1 MRRIA
6 WLLLLLFAFT
16 IPWEYSLELGE
27 PLGNIARVVGLLVL
41 LAAIPALLQS
51 GRVRNLGPMQWLVLA
66 FFLWFSCT
74 YFWSIEPLETM
85 ARLRGY
91 FQELMIV
98 WLVWELAEN
107 ARDLRA
113 LFRVYVA
120 GSWVLAVLTVAN
132 FASAEAIA
140 DAQVRF
146 AAIGQDPND
155 VARFLDLGFPLAALL
170 LNSERRWGWRLLAAG
185 YLPLGLLGVLLTAS
199 RGGFLAAIVALIGS
213 GLLLVYGHPKR
224 LLAGALALPGL
235 AAALWFIVP
244 RESLE
249 RLATIPE
256 QLQGGDLNQ
265 RLNIWTAGWHAF
277 VRAPFLGTG
286 ADSFVSA
293 AGLGPIDTAHN
304 TALSIAVTGGLVA
317 LFLATAIVAAA
328 IWSIVQTRGPLKWA
342 IVVALL
348 VWLTTSLIATV
359 EESRT
364 TWLLLA
370 IIALAGRLGA
380 EQPEELAVCFPD
392 AASRCE
398 LPAPAGPVLSTGD

>member
-27 PLGNIARVVGLLVL
+27 PLGNIARVLGLLAL
-41 LAAIPALLQS
+41 LAAIPAVLQA
-51 GRVRNLGPMQWLVLA
+51 GRLRAPGLMQWLVLA
-66 FFLWFSCT
+66 FFLWLCCT
-74 YFWSIEPLETM
+74 YFWTIEPQETVTK
-85 ARLRGY
+85 LRGY

-98 WLVWELAEN
+98 WLVWEFAED
-107 ARDLRA
+107 AGDLRA
-113 LFRVYVA
+113 LLRVTVA

-132 FASAEAIA
+132 FASAEALA
-140 DAQVRF
+140 NAQVRF

-170 LNSERRWGWRLLAAG
+170 VNSERRWPWRMLAAG

-199 RGGFLAAIVALIGS
+199 RGGFLAALVALVGS
-213 GLLLVYGHPKR
+213 GLLLANGHPKR
-224 LLAGALALPGL
+224 LLAGGLALLAL

-244 RESLE
+244 HGSFE

-277 VRAPFLGTG
+277 VQAPFLGTG
-286 ADSFVSA
+286 AGSFVSA

-304 TALSIAVTGGLVA
+304 TALSIAVSGGLVA

-328 IWSIVQTRGPLKWA
+328 IWSIAQTHGQLKWA
-342 IVVALL
+342 MSVTLL
-348 VWLTTSLIATV
+348 VWFITSLVATV

-370 IIALAGRLGA
+370 MIALAGRLGV
-380 EQPEELAVCFPD
+380 EQPEELAACFPNQ
-392 AASRCE
+392 AQRHE
-398 LPAPAGPVLSTGD
+398 LPVTAGLIL

>member
-6 WLLLLLFAFT
+6 WGLLLLFAFT

-41 LAAIPALLQS
+41 LAAIPALLQT
-51 GRVRNLGPMQWLVLA
+51 GRLRAPGPMQWLVLA
-66 FFLWFSCT
+66 FFLWFCCT
-74 YFWSIEPLETM
+74 YFWTIEPLETV

-98 WLVWELAEN
+98 WLVWEFAED
-107 ARDLRA
+107 ASDLRA
-113 LFRVYVA
+113 LLRVTVA
-120 GSWVLAVLTVAN
+120 GSWVLAALTVAN

-140 DAQVRF
+140 NAQIRF

-170 LNSERRWGWRLLAAG
+170 LNSERRWPWRLLAAG

-199 RGGFLAAIVALIGS
+199 RGGFLAAVVALVGS
-213 GLLLVYGHPKR
+213 GLLLAYGHPKR
-224 LLAGALALPGL
+224 VLAGALALPAL
-235 AAALWFIVP
+235 AVALWFIVP
-244 RESLE
+244 RGSFE

-277 VRAPFLGTG
+277 VRAPFFGTG
-286 ADSFVSA
+286 AGSFVSA

-304 TALSIAVTGGLVA
+304 TALSIAVTGGLAA

-328 IWSIVQTRGPLKWA
+328 IWSIAQTHGSLKWA
-342 IVVALL
+342 MTVALL
-348 VWLTTSLIATV
+348 VWFITSLVATV
-359 EESRT
+359 EESQMCIRDRC
-364 TWLLLA
+364 
-370 IIALAGRLGA
+370 GERPDCRLRPA
-380 EQPEELAVCFPD
+380 
-392 AASRCE
+392 RC
-398 LPAPAGPVLSTGD
+398 